1 MNSSNFRFVLDL
13 HKTQSQ
19 VSIPVTRGDTAR
31 VWYITLSDGGQPY
44 ILEEG
49 CYVLIQ
55 IKRPTGTS
63 LTEACIIENNTT
75 IKYDFSQ
82 SDDAKLTASVEGI
95 HDCGILIYG
104 ATGEVVAASRFTM
117 VVTDRAVSFND
128 INLSDEDRSAIDAM
142 LASMAAIELKEIGR
156 DNAESERQ
164 DYETARRTAEKGR
177 QVASEE
183 AVKNANTA
191 THRANTIAATLE
203 NKLANGEFNGAD
215 GKDGKGLPTIK
226 TADEGKIVMVVNGK
240 YSLEEMPETG
250 IIAEEYDG
258 TVVVT

>member
-13 HKTQSQ
+13 HRTQSQ
-19 VSIPVTRGDTAR
+19 VSIPVTLGDTAR
-31 VWYITLSDGGQPY
+31 VWHISLSDGGQPY
-44 ILEEG
+44 IIEDG

-63 LTEACIIENNTT
+63 LTEPCTVENNTT

-82 SDDAKLTASVEGI
+82 SDAAKLTASVEGI
-95 HDCGILIYG
+95 HNCGILIYS
-104 ATGEVVAASRFTM
+104 ADDEVIASSRFTM

-128 INLSDEDRSAIDAM
+128 INLSDEDRNAIEAM
-142 LASMAAIELKEIGR
+142 LARMAEIEAKEKGR
-156 DNAESERQ
+156 DNNEAARQ
-164 DYETARRTAEKGR
+164 DNENQRNLAEKGR

-203 NKLANGEFNGAD
+203 NKLANGEFNGT
-215 GKDGKGLPTIK
+215 DGKGLPTIK
-226 TADEGKIVMVVNGK
+226 TADEGKIVMVVDGK
-240 YSLEEMPETG
+240 YSLEEMPATG
-250 IIAEEYDG
+250 VIAEEYDG